1 MKQYYKDGK
10 LVEKPFYIRYKKG
23 TVIGPKDYQLIELGY
38 EIQEVADPTPNELI
52 AQQREKAYQERADKY
67 LMAFQAYTELGE
79 MEKAADMKI
88 RWIEERNRINE
99 EFPYTEE

>member
-1 MKQYYKDGK
+1 MKLYYKNDK
-10 LVEKPFYIRYKKG
+10 LVQKPYRIQYKRR
-23 TVIGPKDYQLIELGY
+23 VIYNPSDAQLIELGY
-38 EIQEVADPTPNELI
+38 EIKEVAENELI
-52 AQQREKAYQERADKY
+52 AQKREKAYKTRADQY